1 MNKNYNP
8 ELTHNA
14 QNLRKNMTNEER
26 HLWYDFLKELPVTIQ
41 RQKVVDKYIVDFYCA
56 SAKLVI
62 EIDGSQH
69 YEKET
74 VEADA
79 NRDTFLNNLGLVVK
93 RYANNEINNDFESVC
108 ADIYH
113 FIFSNEK

>member
-1 MNKNYNP
+1 MNKNNNP
-8 ELTHNA
+8 DLTHIA
-14 QNLRKNMTNEER
+14 QTLPKNMTNEER

-41 RQKVVDKYIVDFYCA
+41 RQKVVDKHIVDFYCA

-74 VEADA
+74 AEADA
-79 NRDTFLNNLGLVVK
+79 TRDTFLNNLGLVVK
-93 RYANNEINNDFESVC
+93 RYANNEINNDFEGVC
-108 ADIYH
+108 ADFYH
-113 FIFSNEK
+113 FIFPNKK